1 MGALVTT
8 TTRAAM
14 RQSRKGLAVIVMA
27 VLAAVLW
34 AAPARAANPQTWQEV
49 SATIASLI
57 DQAVADYKAGDAA
70 KGKEGVNDAYYKNYE
85 TTGMEKQVMA
95 RISGSRVSAV
105 EMEFSLL
112 KKAMA
117 EGDGAGVD
125 SHAATLTNAIRE
137 DANTLDG
144 YTGQAASDAASQT
157 TPWLSAFVP
166 ALLVILREGM
176 EAILVV
182 AAVLAYLGKSGH

>member
-1 MGALVTT
+1 V
-8 TTRAAM
+8 
-14 RQSRKGLAVIVMA
+14 
-27 VLAAVLW
+27 
-34 AAPARAANPQTWQEV
+34 V

-112 KKAMA
+112 KKAMD
-117 EGDGAGVD
+117 EGDGAGVRPR
-125 SHAATLTNAIRE
+125 AGAGIALRPWNPAPVCATCGRPPAW
-137 DANTLDG
+137 
-144 YTGQAASDAASQT
+144 TGPPPSPTRSS
-157 TPWLSAFVP
+157 PLP
-166 ALLVILREGM
+166 
-176 EAILVV
+176 
-182 AAVLAYLGKSGH
+182 